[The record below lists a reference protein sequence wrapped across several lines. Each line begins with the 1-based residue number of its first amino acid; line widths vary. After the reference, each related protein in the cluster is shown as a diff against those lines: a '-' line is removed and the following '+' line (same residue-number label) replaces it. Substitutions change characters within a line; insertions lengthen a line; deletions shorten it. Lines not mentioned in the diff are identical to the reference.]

1 MEEKPQYT
9 RPENLLESLDIDY
22 RGLSEEERAMK
33 GLLIEEYKKRK
44 KGLLV
49 EVRKWRE
56 NHPEETLSDS
66 IRALYQEIEK
76 E

>member
-56 NHPEETLSDS
+56 NHPEATLSDS